1 MNIFRGAGA
10 TPAVIGLPLLC
21 LALQTGVSAAP
32 PPPER
37 PNYFALYP
45 PPATKREEPSLAFPA
60 TSTRHPDLFSPT
72 PYFKRKF
79 TLLTDLSLDFRATN
93 GHFPLP
99 GEALQGARFT
109 VDGIIANP
117 KSGNEQGGIR
127 VQVVRESMPSTDRV
141 TTSELYG
148 YYRFELPGASATARA
163 GQFVLPFGL
172 AAVYDTSMHPF
183 TSLYAESVGIRLDR
197 GAMIEGEFGPF
208 HYAGSITT
216 GTGPNAD
223 HAYTKTVLAAR
234 LDRHFLTQSGRI
246 QIGGSMLTGRLPDN
260 GPFAQNYLSGST
272 EVGPTV
278 VKSRFA
284 ADAQYFVGKY
294 AARGEVVFGADEDAP
309 VWGFYVDGRMGISA
323 REGLYAAVKRWD
335 YRNQPLSKFES
346 ALGYERTAGRHL
358 TFRALFILSRVDPL
372 DGPNRTLIT
381 RSAVLQSFWK
391 F

>member
-109 VDGIIANP
+109 VDGIVANP

-141 TTSELYG
+141 TTSEL
-148 YYRFELPGASATARA
+148 
-163 GQFVLPFGL
+163 
-172 AAVYDTSMHPF
+172 
-183 TSLYAESVGIRLDR
+183 
-197 GAMIEGEFGPF
+197 
-208 HYAGSITT
+208 
-216 GTGPNAD
+216 
-223 HAYTKTVLAAR
+223 
-234 LDRHFLTQSGRI
+234 
-246 QIGGSMLTGRLPDN
+246 
-260 GPFAQNYLSGST
+260 
-272 EVGPTV
+272 
-278 VKSRFA
+278 
-284 ADAQYFVGKY
+284 
-294 AARGEVVFGADEDAP
+294 
-309 VWGFYVDGRMGISA
+309 
-323 REGLYAAVKRWD
+323 
-335 YRNQPLSKFES
+335 
-346 ALGYERTAGRHL
+346 
-358 TFRALFILSRVDPL
+358 
-372 DGPNRTLIT
+372 
-381 RSAVLQSFWK
+381 
-391 F
+391 